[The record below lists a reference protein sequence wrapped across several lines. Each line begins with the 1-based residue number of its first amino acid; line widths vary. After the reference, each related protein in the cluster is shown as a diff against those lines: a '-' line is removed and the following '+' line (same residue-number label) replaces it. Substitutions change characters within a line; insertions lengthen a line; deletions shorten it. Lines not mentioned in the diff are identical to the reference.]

1 MDTITILQLTGFAAS
16 FILLFVFI
24 AKYHAA
30 LEDEQDLEDEVAG
43 MSETTVSAAPTFTPR
58 ASLLQTAQS
67 PAALELADLKEQVKT
82 LYYRLEELTAANQ
95 KHQADVAAQLARL
108 ETRVGTFEQE
118 YVNKLQPTLL
128 RVIDEL
134 EHIKGGEPARSAT
147 QAVGSQEDLFEPGKS
162 ATDSADDLFEPAGQE
177 TAAPVPAPNPATPQ
191 TAPDG
196 QSATSDS
203 DTFTGR
209 NPLVPELPEEE
220 LKF

>member
-1 MDTITILQLTGFAAS
+1 MTILQVTGFAAC

-24 AKYHAA
+24 AKYQAA
-30 LEDEQDLEDEVAG
+30 LEDGQDLEDEVAG

-67 PAALELADLKEQVKT
+67 PAALELADLKEQFKT
-82 LYYRLEELTAANQ
+82 LYYRLEELTAATQ
-95 KHQADVAAQLARL
+95 KHQADAAAQLARL

-134 EHIKGGEPARSAT
+134 EHIKGGE
-147 QAVGSQEDLFEPGKS
+147 
-162 ATDSADDLFEPAGQE
+162 
-177 TAAPVPAPNPATPQ
+177 TAATLPAQDAPQPVATEPHLADSQPQPDTAPTGDASAVPAEDFPA
-191 TAPDG
+191 
-196 QSATSDS
+196 
-203 DTFTGR
+203 R